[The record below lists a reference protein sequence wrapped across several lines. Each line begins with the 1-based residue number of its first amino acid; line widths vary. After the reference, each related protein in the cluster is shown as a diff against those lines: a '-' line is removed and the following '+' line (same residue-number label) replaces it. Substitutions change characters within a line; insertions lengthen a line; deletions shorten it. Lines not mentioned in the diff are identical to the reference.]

1 MANTKKIGTTAKP
14 SKGTLERQIKS
25 AITFVPKDKETK
37 SIYFDDKGL
46 KLTVTMDY
54 CVIATGAHQHVFN
67 AITSSGMS
75 KPYIYVKQFLDIA
88 LENDCDV
95 YDENGTF
102 VGRSYA
108 KLMQVLKE
116 KEDKTQYNICWFV
129 DLYFFNIFAPLYQ
142 IDETEAG
149 AFFIY
154 ESYLHNIAC
163 NHVLLEER
171 KEDVTNVAYFNKVIE
186 LEKSF
191 IENINETV
199 ILKAKTDE
207 ERITDE
213 IEALQEVENEKV
225 ISESIKENANE

>member
-1 MANTKKIGTTAKP
+1 MEKIKPKPTNAQLSRRIQKSPLHLDFTKDT
-14 SKGTLERQIKS
+14 R
-25 AITFVPKDKETK
+25 

-46 KLTVTMDY
+46 KLTVDETQGY
-54 CVIATGAHQHVFN
+54 ALVETSGHTHVFRQIVGSN
-67 AITSSGMS
+67 FS
-75 KPYIYVKQFLDIA
+75 KPFIYVKQFLEIA

-95 YDENGTF
+95 YDNNGF

-116 KEDKTQYNICWFV
+116 KEDKTDYNICWYV
-129 DLYFFNIFAPLYQ
+129 DLWLFNIFAPLYS

-149 AFFIY
+149 AFFVY

-207 ERITDE
+207 ERINDE
-213 IEALQEVENEKV
+213 IEALQEIENEKV

>member
-1 MANTKKIGTTAKP
+1 MEKINRKPTNAQLSRRIQKSPLHLDFTKDT
-14 SKGTLERQIKS
+14 R
-25 AITFVPKDKETK
+25 

-46 KLTVTMDY
+46 KLTADENQGYALVE
-54 CVIATGAHQHVFN
+54 TGGHTHVFRQIVGSN
-67 AITSSGMS
+67 FS
-75 KPYIYVKQFLDIA
+75 KPFIYVKQFLDIA

-207 ERITDE
+207 ERINDE